1 MLWGVSGPL
10 FLLDYVAAVAGALA
24 VALSIRSLT
33 GWRTRGELT
42 TVELAYLTDRAGLA
56 CQVGMAALRRAGAVR
71 RGELSTLS
79 VDGPPPAGSAPLVR
93 ALHAALRR
101 PQTWA
106 AVLADPAVG
115 RALRRL
121 VGRLVRDGWLL
132 TPAQRRRIAVG
143 TLPLFAVAAV
153 GVTRLVDSAVEGRTA
168 GGPASVAG
176 LLLCCLA
183 TALAGW
189 WLCEVPETGRPPGG
203 CCAGGAAPT
212 PSWPRS
218 AARRGASAARTNCS
232 PGWRCS
238 DPGRCSRSIPGSRS
252 WSASTLTAPGRPPSP
267 RPGAADPVAVRP
279 RFGQRT
285 IASGQVE
292 ARTAGTTCTCTPA

>member
-10 FLLDYVAAVAGALA
+10 FLFDYVAAVAGALA
-24 VALSIRSLT
+24 VALSIRTLT
-33 GWRTRGELT
+33 GWRTRGEPLT

-56 CQVGMAALRRAGAVR
+56 CQVGVAALRRAGAVR

-132 TPAQRRRIAVG
+132 TPAQRRRIALG
-143 TLPLFAVAAV
+143 TLPVFAVAAV

-183 TALAGW
+183 TALTGW
-189 WLCEVPETGRPPGG
+189 WLCEVPETG
-203 CCAGGAAPT
+203 
-212 PSWPRS
+212 S
-218 AARRGASAARTNCS
+218 AARRLLRQHRRAHADLNPERRPA
-232 PGWRCS
+232 
-238 DPGRCSRSIPGSRS
+238 
-252 WSASTLTAPGRPPSP
+252 WSERGTDELLTGMALFGP
-267 RPGAADPVAVRP
+267 RPLLAVDP
-279 RFGQRT
+279 RFAELVGVDAERT
-285 IASGQVE
+285 RPATRVP
-292 ARTAGTTCTCTPA
+292 ARRR

>member
-10 FLLDYVAAVAGALA
+10 FLLDYLAAVAGTLALA
-24 VALSIRSLT
+24 LAIRALT
-33 GWRTRGELT
+33 GWRTRGEPPS

-56 CQVGMAALRRAGAVR
+56 CQVGMAALRRGGVVR
-71 RGELSTLS
+71 LGELSTLS
-79 VDGPPPAGSAPLVR
+79 VDGPPPGGSAPLVR

-115 RALRRL
+115 RALRRM

-132 TPAQRRRIAVG
+132 TPRQRRRMVVG
-143 TLPLFAVAAV
+143 TLPLFGVAAV
-153 GVTRLVDSAVEGRTA
+153 GVTRLIDSAVEGRTA

-189 WLCEVPETGRPPGG
+189 WLCEVPETG
-203 CCAGGAAPT
+203 T
-212 PSWPRS
+212 
-218 AARRGASAARTNCS
+218 AARRLLRRQRRAHAELAPERRPAWSE
-232 PGWRCS
+232 
-238 DPGRCSRSIPGSRS
+238 RSTDELLNAMALFG
-252 WSASTLTAPGRPPSP
+252 P
-267 RPGAADPVAVRP
+267 RPLLAVDP
-279 RFGQRT
+279 RFAELVGVDLERT
-285 IASGQVE
+285 RPA
-292 ARTAGTTCTCTPA
+292 TPAGARRR